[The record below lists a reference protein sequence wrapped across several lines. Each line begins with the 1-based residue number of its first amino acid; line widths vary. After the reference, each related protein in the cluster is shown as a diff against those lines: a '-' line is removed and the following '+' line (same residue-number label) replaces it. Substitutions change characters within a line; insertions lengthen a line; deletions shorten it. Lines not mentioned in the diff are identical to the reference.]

1 MALAKYFLFI
11 SLFLDISS
19 LTSTANC
26 QRRCELST
34 RSNGEMGMKNRGIKG
49 HSFKNHTLSNAYDCH
64 VKCFLERCKC
74 HAFQMK
80 ENLCE
85 LLDEDRFSS
94 PEDFL
99 GEEGYEYF
107 DMNREYVDQVTNE
120 SCLLIPVKM
129 KKIELEAQNSKLLDV
144 LTFINGNKRTPFFN
158 PVEV

>member
-1 MALAKYFLFI
+1 
-11 SLFLDISS
+11 
-19 LTSTANC
+19 
-26 QRRCELST
+26 
-34 RSNGEMGMKNRGIKG
+34 
-49 HSFKNHTLSNAYDCH
+49 
-64 VKCFLERCKC
+64 
-74 HAFQMK
+74 MK

-99 GEEGYEYF
+99 EEEGYEYF

-129 KKIELEAQNSKLLDV
+129 KKIELEAQNSKLLDF
-144 LTFINGNKRTPFFN
+144 LTFINGNKRTAFFN